1 MFVNPF
7 RFCFIGAG
15 RIGVRKLFEHTK
27 DWFMRR
33 SSLVTAALVVF
44 MSSFSFSASASS
56 NQPAVNSK
64 STGVKPP
71 VDKHVWEV
79 TGLF

>member
-1 MFVNPF
+1 MFVYPF

-44 MSSFSFSASASS
+44 MSSEKGRLGPEAENS
-56 NQPAVNSK
+56 NK
-64 STGVKPP
+64 SIT
-71 VDKHVWEV
+71 
-79 TGLF
+79 L